1 MSFRAHQL
9 AELLGIVLMIGA
21 TVVQLFYLEPVKRAI
36 EWRQVVFTQQ
46 ENAHVLA
53 ETVFDNRIAILK
65 AMKVAPA
72 DIETAEAER
81 KKLMDRYETAHANVA
96 NIVLDK
102 EPVEAIL
109 QWIVIAMFIIGT
121 LLTTFGPIAELRAA
135 NRKH

>member
-21 TVVQLFYLEPVKRAI
+21 TAVQLFYLEPVKRAI

-102 EPVEAIL
+102 ESVEAIL

-121 LLTTFGPIAELRAA
+121 LLTTFGRIAELHAA

>member
-9 AELLGIVLMIGA
+9 AELLGIVLLIGA
-21 TVVQLFYLEPVKRAI
+21 TAVQLFYLEPVKRAI

-65 AMKVAPA
+65 AMKVAPP

-81 KKLMDRYETAHANVA
+81 KKLIDRYDTALTNVA